1 MTIDRETR
9 VFFDTSCLIA
19 AAGSPSGGSGF
30 LVSLCQ
36 RGLLRGAVSQPVLL
50 EAERNI
56 RKKRGPAEL
65 ETYHRLIALTPLLL
79 VPLPPPAQRPRY
91 AALVGDKDEHV
102 LAAAIEGRAPFLIT
116 LDGKLAE
123 RVNQA
128 TLPTRALSPGDFITT
143 RLPEHVDYPRL
154 R

>member
-1 MTIDRETR
+1 MTIDRETLL
-9 VFFDTSCLIA
+9 FFDASCLIA

-56 RKKRGPAEL
+56 RKKRGLMEL

-79 VPLPPPAQRPRY
+79 VPLPPSARRRPY
-91 AALVGDKDEHV
+91 AALVGEKDEHV
-102 LAAAIEGRAPFLIT
+102 LAAAIEGRAPLLIT
-116 LDGKLAE
+116 LDVKLAE
-123 RVNQA
+123 RVNRA
-128 TLPTRALSPGDFITT
+128 TLPTRALSPGEFIKTL
-143 RLPEHVDYPRL
+143 LPEHADYPRL

>member
-9 VFFDTSCLIA
+9 LFFDASCLIA

-30 LVSLCQ
+30 LLSLCQ
-36 RGLLRGAVSQPVLL
+36 QGLLRGAVSQPVLL

-56 RKKRGPAEL
+56 RKKRGPVEL

-91 AALVGDKDEHV
+91 EKLVGEKDEHV
-102 LAAAIEGRAPFLIT
+102 LAAAIAGQAPFLIT
-116 LDGKLAE
+116 LDIKLAE
-123 RVNQA
+123 RVNQS
-128 TLPTRALSPGDFITT
+128 TLPTRALSPGDFIKTL
-143 RLPEHVDYPRL
+143 LPEHADYPTL